1 MARKQEPKLD
11 LDYLEGGVRT
21 VITGY
26 EQLQKNK
33 QEEVQALRANI
44 EYHQRA
50 LNELYNDL
58 GISERILEQTTDK
71 LKKLRE
77 TL

>member
-11 LDYLEGGVRT
+11 LNYLEGGIRT

-26 EQLQKNK
+26 EQLQQNK
-33 QEEVQALRANI
+33 QEEVQALRATI

-50 LNELYNDL
+50 LGELYDAL
-58 GISERILEQTTDK
+58 GISERVLEKTADN

>member
-1 MARKQEPKLD
+1 M
-11 LDYLEGGVRT
+11 
-21 VITGY
+21 
-26 EQLQKNK
+26 
-33 QEEVQALRANI
+33 QALRATI

-50 LNELYNDL
+50 LGELYNNL
-58 GISERILEQTTDK
+58 GISERVLEKTADN